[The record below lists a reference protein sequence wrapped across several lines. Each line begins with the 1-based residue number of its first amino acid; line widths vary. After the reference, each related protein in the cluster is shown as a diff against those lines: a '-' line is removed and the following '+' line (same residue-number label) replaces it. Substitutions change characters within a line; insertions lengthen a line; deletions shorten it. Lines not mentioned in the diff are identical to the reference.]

1 MKILSSEQIRIV
13 DAYTIENE
21 PISSIDLMERA
32 ASRLTD
38 AIRTLSSV
46 RKIQPLQDTSV
57 KILCGMGN
65 NGGDGLV
72 VARLLALEKIDVEVF
87 LAKFTTV
94 GSAEFEANLS
104 KVKDLNI
111 TLIELDEKSGPPEF
125 KENDL
130 IVDSIF
136 GSGLDRPIEGWLA
149 ELVKAV
155 NRSNATV
162 ISIDMPSGLFCEDNQ
177 ENIDDHIIEAD
188 HTLTLEVPKL
198 SLLLAENFKYVG
210 EWQLVPIGLD
220 QKFIAELDTDHYLID
235 KELITSILRPRS
247 KVAHKG
253 NFGHALIIGG
263 SYGKMGAAALALNA
277 CVRSGA
283 GLTTGHIPK
292 KGLEIVQISA
302 PETMCS
308 TDPDADHFSEIP
320 DVAPYSAVGVG
331 PGIGQDPQTANALK
345 YLIQNCSV
353 PLVLDADALNIIAE
367 NPTWLAFLPKGT
379 ILTPHPKEFERIAG
393 KYDNDLDRLRAA
405 QDLSRTNDI
414 HIVLKGA
421 YTAICLPNG
430 KVYFN
435 NTGNPG
441 MATGGSGDVLTGIIT
456 GLIAQGY
463 SSEHAAIIGVYW
475 HGAAGD
481 RGALTQGE
489 VSLKAGDIVEHM
501 GPAYLGMLRK

>member
-1 MKILSSEQIRIV
+1 MKILGSEQIRRA
-13 DAYTIENE
+13 DAFTITNE
-21 PISSIDLMERA
+21 PITSIDLMERA
-32 ASRLTD
+32 ASRLTE
-38 AIRTLSSV
+38 AIRALFESGT
-46 RKIQPLQDTSV
+46 INPLKSTIV

-72 VARLLALEKIDVEVF
+72 IARLLTLEKIDVEVF
-87 LAKFTTV
+87 LAKFITV
-94 GSAEFEANLS
+94 GSADFEANLS

-111 TLIELDEKSGPPEF
+111 TLIELNEKSGPPEF
-125 KENDL
+125 GENDV

-149 ELVKAV
+149 EFVKVV

-177 ENIDDHIIEAD
+177 ENIYDHIIEAD
-188 HTLTLEVPKL
+188 RTLTLEVPKI

-210 EWQLVPIGLD
+210 EWQVVPIGLD
-220 QKFIAELDTDHYLID
+220 QKFIDDLDTDHYLID
-235 KELITSILRPRS
+235 QELITSILRPRS

-263 SYGKMGAAALALNA
+263 SYGKMGAAVLALKA
-277 CVRSGA
+277 CVRCGS
-283 GLTTGHIPK
+283 GLTTGHVPRK
-292 KGLEIVQISA
+292 ALEIVQISA
-302 PETMCS
+302 PEVMCS
-308 TDPDADHFSEIP
+308 TDKDDDHFSETP
-320 DVAPYSAVGVG
+320 DLAPYSAVGVG
-331 PGIGQDPQTANALK
+331 PGIGQNPQTASALK

-379 ILTPHPKEFERIAG
+379 ILTPHPKEFERLAG
-393 KYDNDLDRLRAA
+393 RYNNDLDRLRAA
-405 QDLSRTNDI
+405 QDLARTNDI

-441 MATGGSGDVLTGIIT
+441 MATGGSGDVLTGIIA
-456 GLIAQGY
+456 GLLAQGY

-481 RGALTQGE
+481 KGALTQGE
-489 VSLKAGDIVEHM
+489 VPLKAGDIVENM
-501 GPAYLGMLRK
+501 GPAYLEMLRK